1 MTRYSLREIFE
12 LKHIQSCR
20 PRAALGRYFTHQGLP
35 GFSDGSGAI
44 WPVSLTFDSATMEL
58 QEGCIYRLLL
68 SVPQRRPVSNCSPDP
83 AHDFITV
90 ESLVQEAGETPHQ
103 WTLSFI
109 PDPGHFAPANDTYD
123 GRLVTH
129 YFKTPTSSRLS
140 RLRTRAVAI
149 ERTRS
154 LFLSHAYLELDPPT
168 LVPSGG
174 LERYLNSFVTQ
185 YTDHRGKQ
193 WPLQLPTSPELA
205 LKKIMCEGSE
215 RIFSLDHAYRNNGE
229 LSIHHDPE
237 FLMLEWYRQG
247 DDFDGLMRET
257 QKVVETVAQAVA
269 SVHALPQ
276 EPWPRYTVEELFRD
290 LMQLDLK
297 VLADTEEFRE
307 KAALRSMSIVATD
320 TWDDVFCKLFM
331 EFVEPFLKSEMA
343 CFVTNYP
350 KRMGALAATSKS
362 DSFYVDRF
370 ELYVLGAEIC
380 NGYRELV
387 DTKDYHSRL
396 QGLTAERPEIFLD
409 PQFDSCLTRGIYPC
423 VGNAL
428 GLDRLIAIL
437 MGANSIQEILPWPF
451 ASRFLPRTVALE

>member
-1 MTRYSLREIFE
+1 M
-12 LKHIQSCR
+12 K
-20 PRAALGRYFTHQGLP
+20 
-35 GFSDGSGAI
+35 
-44 WPVSLTFDSATMEL
+44 
-58 QEGCIYRLLL
+58 
-68 SVPQRRPVSNCSPDP
+68 
-83 AHDFITV
+83 
-90 ESLVQEAGETPHQ
+90 
-103 WTLSFI
+103 
-109 PDPGHFAPANDTYD
+109 
-123 GRLVTH
+123 
-129 YFKTPTSSRLS
+129 
-140 RLRTRAVAI
+140 
-149 ERTRS
+149 
-154 LFLSHAYLELDPPT
+154 
-168 LVPSGG
+168 
-174 LERYLNSFVTQ
+174 
-185 YTDHRGKQ
+185 
-193 WPLQLPTSPELA
+193 
-205 LKKIMCEGSE
+205 
-215 RIFSLDHAYRNNGE
+215 
-229 LSIHHDPE
+229 
-237 FLMLEWYRQG
+237 
-247 DDFDGLMRET
+247 ET